1 MKKTMMF
8 LLCIL
13 FAFLNS
19 CAFISI
25 PLDLRT
31 RPLLEEEIEGRGR
44 NKILIL
50 NISGVIT
57 NTQERSMLREKHAP
71 SVVARLKEE
80 LDKAAKDKH
89 IKAVILKINSPG
101 GTVTASDI
109 IYQEIKKFKQNKKV
123 PVVACL
129 MDVATSGAYYIA
141 NASDTIIAHP
151 TTITGSIGVI
161 VMKLNIKGLMDKL
174 GVAEESIASGDKKD
188 ILSPLRSMTEEENKI
203 MQEIINAMYEKFL
216 AAVDEGRKEL
226 SLETLR
232 PLADGRIFTADQAL
246 SHKMIDSIG
255 YLDAAIFKAK
265 KMADITDARVVTY
278 RRSGEYKNNIYS
290 QATINLFSLG
300 DNSPFEKLPVQFMY
314 LWNL

>member
-13 FAFLNS
+13 FTFLNS

-25 PLDLRT
+25 PLDRTT
-31 RPLLEEEIEGRGR
+31 RPLLEEKIEGRGK
-44 NKILIL
+44 NKILIV

-57 NTQERSMLREKHAP
+57 NTQERSLLSEKHAP

-109 IYQEIKKFKQNKKV
+109 IYQEIKKFKQEKRV

-161 VMKLNIKGLMDKL
+161 VMKLNVKGLMDKL
-174 GVAEESIASGDKKD
+174 GVADESIASGDKKD
-188 ILSPLRSMTEEENKI
+188 ILSPFRDMTEEENKI
-203 MQEIINAMYEKFL
+203 MQEIINSMYEKFL

-226 SLETLR
+226 SLDTLR
-232 PLADGRIFTADQAL
+232 LLADGRIFTADQAL

-255 YLDAAIFKAK
+255 YLSGAVSEAK
-265 KMADITDARVVTY
+265 KMAAITDARVVTY

-300 DNSPFEKLPVQFMY
+300 DNSSFEKLPVQFMY

>member
-1 MKKTMMF
+1 MRKTMMF
-8 LLCIL
+8 LLCVS

-25 PLDLRT
+25 PLDRTT
-31 RPLLEEEIEGRGR
+31 RPLLEEKIEGRGR
-44 NKILIL
+44 NKILIV

-57 NTQERSMLREKHAP
+57 NKQERSLLNEKQTP

-109 IYQEIKKFKQNKKV
+109 IYQEIKKFKQKKKV

-141 NASDTIIAHP
+141 NASDMIIAHP

-161 VMKLNIKGLMDKL
+161 VMKLNLKGFMDKL
-174 GVAEESIASGDKKD
+174 GVKEESIASGDKKD
-188 ILSPLRSMTEEENKI
+188 TLSPFRSMTEEENKI
-203 MQEIINAMYEKFL
+203 MQAVIDSMYQKFL
-216 AAVDEGRKEL
+216 TAVAAGRKEL
-226 SLETLR
+226 SVDTLL
-232 PLADGRIFTADQAL
+232 PLADGRIFTAEQAL
-246 SHKMIDSIG
+246 SHKMIDLIG
-255 YLDAAIFKAK
+255 YLEGAVSEAK
-265 KMADITDARVVTY
+265 KMAGITDARIVSY

-290 QATINLFSLG
+290 QATINIFSLG
-300 DNSPFEKLPVQFMY
+300 DNSPFETLPVQFMY

>member
-1 MKKTMMF
+1 MRKTMMF

-25 PLDLRT
+25 PLDRRT
-31 RPLLEEEIEGRGR
+31 RPLLEEKIEGRGR
-44 NKILIL
+44 NKILIV

-57 NTQERSMLREKHAP
+57 NTQERSLLSDKNAP
-71 SVVARLKEE
+71 SVVARVKEE

-109 IYQEIKKFKQNKKV
+109 IYQEIKKFKQKKKV

-129 MDVATSGAYYIA
+129 MDVATSGAYYVA

-161 VMKLNIKGLMDKL
+161 VMKLNLKGLMDKL
-174 GVAEESIASGDKKD
+174 GVEDESIASGDKKD
-188 ILSPLRSMTEEENKI
+188 ILSPFRSMTEEENKI
-203 MQEIINAMYEKFL
+203 MQEIITSMYEKFL
-216 AAVDEGRKEL
+216 AAVDSGRKEL
-226 SLETLR
+226 SLDTLR

-246 SHKMIDSIG
+246 LHKMIDSIG
-255 YLDAAIFKAK
+255 YLDAAIFEAK
-265 KMADITDARVVTY
+265 KMAGITDARVVTY

-300 DNSPFEKLPVQFMY
+300 DNSSFEKLPVQFMY
-314 LWNL
+314 LWKL

>member
-1 MKKTMMF
+1 MRKTMMF

-19 CAFISI
+19 CAFIYI
-25 PLDLRT
+25 PLDRTT
-31 RPLLEEEIEGRGR
+31 RPLLEEKIEGRGR
-44 NKILIL
+44 NKILIV

-57 NTQERSMLREKHAP
+57 NTQERSLLSDKNAP
-71 SVVARLKEE
+71 SVVARVKEE

-109 IYQEIKKFKQNKKV
+109 IYQEIKKFKQKKKV

-129 MDVATSGAYYIA
+129 MDVATSGAYYVA

-161 VMKLNIKGLMDKL
+161 VMKLNLKGLMDKL
-174 GVAEESIASGDKKD
+174 GVEDESIASGDKKD
-188 ILSPLRSMTEEENKI
+188 ILSPFRSMTEEENKI
-203 MQEIINAMYEKFL
+203 MQEIITSMYEKFL
-216 AAVDEGRKEL
+216 AAVDSGRKEL
-226 SLETLR
+226 SLDTLR

-246 SHKMIDSIG
+246 LHKMIDSIG
-255 YLDAAIFKAK
+255 YLDAAIFEAK
-265 KMADITDARVVTY
+265 KMAGITDARVVTY

-300 DNSPFEKLPVQFMY
+300 DNSSFEKLPVQFMY
-314 LWNL
+314 LWKL